1 MRGAFLILILV
12 PAAAA
17 HGQVRSAGMAGAG
30 SAILEGVDAQAVN
43 PARLAAVGG
52 SELRLV
58 EGHAAAS
65 NNSYSLSDYR
75 KFNGAN
81 LTEEDE
87 DRILSK
93 VGGRTIE
100 ADGSMWMQGLAYR
113 RDRWVLGV
121 RARAMAHGAF
131 PKELLELVLDG
142 NSPGRPFTLDDASG
156 SGLAVGEIGLSH
168 ARTLEVPRI
177 GIWHVGATLKYIRG
191 LVYGRVEEAVGN
203 IRTETGGVSGDGWVR
218 MRTATGGTGYGL
230 DLGAWSPIDS
240 LWSVSV
246 SVADLLGRLHWTRD
260 PEETIARVT
269 VIKSNLHDLEDGDS
283 LATSTD
289 ETRKIGSFRSTL
301 PAVLTVGVARAWD
314 RWKLVADWTQGFRES
329 AGATRR
335 PRVAVGGEARI
346 TTWLSGRA
354 GISVGGLDRRSMAL
368 GMSLRPW
375 ILRVDLALSAREG
388 FVPLAGRGI
397 GAGFA
402 VGLEF

>member
-1 MRGAFLILILV
+1 MRWAFLVLIV
-12 PAAAA
+12 FPAAAA

-52 SELRLV
+52 SELRLA

-65 NNSYSLSDYR
+65 NNSYSLADYR

-113 RDRWVLGV
+113 RDRWAVGV

-131 PKELLELVLDG
+131 PKELLELALDG

-168 ARTLEVPRI
+168 ARTLEVPRV
-177 GIWHVGATLKYIRG
+177 GIWHVGATLKYIQG
-191 LVYGRVEEAVGN
+191 LAYGRVEEAVGN

-218 MRTATGGTGYGL
+218 VRTTTGGTGYGL

-246 SVADLLGRLHWTRD
+246 SVTDLLGRVHWTRN

-269 VIKSNLHDLEDGDS
+269 VIKSNLQELEDGDS

-289 ETRKIGSFRSTL
+289 ETRTIGSFRSTL
-301 PAVLTVGVARAWD
+301 PAVLTVGAARVWN

-346 TTWLSGRA
+346 TSWVSGRA
-354 GISVGGLDRRSMAL
+354 GISVGGLDRHSL
-368 GMSLRPW
+368 GVGMSLRPW